1 MSYCKYNFRGTN
13 VNNATQSCKKTNKQS
28 ENSENCELS
37 SKSGRCNLTAK
48 IKKEFNSLKYH
59 AKRPGGTNSLKGF
72 SGATAAQ
79 AQPIATTAAKPA
91 AAPVKKVLKQ
101 KKAPKSSSSRFN

>member
-48 IKKEFNSLKYH
+48 IKKEFNWEPKVSITEGLKE
-59 AKRPGGTNSLKGF
+59 L
-72 SGATAAQ
+72 
-79 AQPIATTAAKPA
+79 
-91 AAPVKKVLKQ
+91 L
-101 KKAPKSSSSRFN
+101 